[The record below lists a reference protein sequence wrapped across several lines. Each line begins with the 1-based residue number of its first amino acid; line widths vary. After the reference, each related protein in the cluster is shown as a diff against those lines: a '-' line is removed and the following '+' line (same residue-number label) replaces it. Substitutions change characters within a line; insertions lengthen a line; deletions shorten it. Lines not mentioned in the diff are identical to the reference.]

1 MKFNGLLI
9 ILLLILALFFIN
21 SVSAVDGNV
30 TLEIESSDLILDD
43 SNYNDDAVE
52 KLSEGYEDVLGKTI
66 KTPGS
71 TFSDIQTKINSAK
84 DGDVISLTGKTY
96 SATGDESI
104 SVSKRITIQGASNN
118 VVLDAKQLSSKIIYA
133 SKGITLKNIK
143 FINSNMA
150 IDASSDCTII
160 NCTFEGNDENGVY
173 IVGLGSASKV
183 TVKNSIFKNNGNGIF
198 LQNTDSKISN
208 CEFDN
213 NVNLYSGGAIS
224 IHSSNINIV
233 SSNFTNNVGH
243 YGGAVYISSILDNLI
258 ISDSLFVNNAAESG
272 SAIDDGGEVEGSC
285 TLENNV
291 FVNNKA
297 KDNVEG
303 IGFLNSNAILKDN
316 VIKNDIKI
324 NSNAQVSI
332 APTGNN
338 FGDLVEVK
346 FKGANNVPL
355 SNKKVTILAY
365 KGDYSYN
372 QYHATTDSKG
382 IARLAP
388 VDSAD
393 NYDFIA
399 IADAG
404 NFKVVSSLNNIQYY
418 KTSALIKANNVVATY
433 NSGKQFTAQIVNK
446 NTKKAVAG
454 VKVSIFVSGNGFKS
468 YNRVSNND
476 GKVFLDL
483 SSLSVGKWTVEVY
496 SYDAEN
502 IELSK
507 VKFSV
512 KVNKA
517 PTKVKAPKVT
527 NKFKKSKYFKIT
539 VKAYN
544 KPVKNVKVKVKVF
557 TGKKSK
563 ICNIKTNKNGL
574 SKLNTKKLS
583 RGKHK
588 VVISSGNKNYKI
600 SAKSTI
606 KIK

>member
-1 MKFNGLLI
+1 MKFNGFLI
-9 ILLLILALFFIN
+9 ILLLLLSLFFIN
-21 SVSAVDGNV
+21 AVGAVDGNV
-30 TLEIESSDLILDD
+30 ALESECSDLILDD
-43 SNYNDDAVE
+43 SDYNDDAVE
-52 KLSEGYEDVLGKTI
+52 KLSKGDEDVISKTI

-150 IDASSDCTII
+150 IDASSDCAII
-160 NCTFEGNDENGVY
+160 NCTFEGNGENGVY
-173 IVGLGSASKV
+173 ILGLDSTSKV
-183 TVKNSIFKNNGNGIF
+183 TVENSIFKNNGNGIF
-198 LQNTDSKISN
+198 LQNTDSIISN

-213 NVNLYSGGAIS
+213 NVNLFSGGAIS

-233 SSNFTNNVGH
+233 SSNFTNNVG
-243 YGGAVYISSILDNLI
+243 YFGGAVYIYSILDNLR
-258 ISDSLFVNNAAESG
+258 ISDSLFVNNVAESG
-272 SAIDDGGEVEGSC
+272 SAIDDEVDGSY

-316 VIKNDIKI
+316 VIKNVVKI

-346 FKGANNVPL
+346 FTGVNNVPL

-365 KGDYSYN
+365 KGDYSHD

-433 NSGKQFTAQIVNK
+433 NSGKQFTAQILNK

-454 VKVSIFVSGNGFKS
+454 VKVSIFVSGNRFKS
-468 YNRVSNND
+468 YDCISNND
-476 GKVFLDL
+476 GKVSLDL

-496 SYDAEN
+496 SYDNPEN

-507 VKFSV
+507 VKFSF

-527 NKFKKSKYFKIT
+527 NKFKKSKYFKVT

-544 KPVKNVKVKVKVF
+544 KPLNKVKVKVKVF

-563 ICNIKTNKNGL
+563 SYTIKTNKNGL
-574 SKLNTKKLS
+574 AKLNTKKLS
-583 RGKHK
+583 KGKHK

>member
-1 MKFNGLLI
+1 MKFNGFLI
-9 ILLLILALFFIN
+9 ILLLLLSLFFIN
-21 SVSAVDGNV
+21 AVGAVDGNV
-30 TLEIESSDLILDD
+30 ALESECSDLILDD
-43 SNYNDDAVE
+43 SDCNDDAVE
-52 KLSEGYEDVLGKTI
+52 KLSKGDEDVISKTI
-66 KTPGS
+66 KTSGS
-71 TFSDIQTKINSAK
+71 TFSDIQTKINGAK

-96 SATGDESI
+96 SATGNESI
-104 SVSKRITIQGASNN
+104 IVSKRITIQGASDN
-118 VVLDAKQLSSKIIYA
+118 VVLDAKNLSSGIISS

-150 IDASSDCTII
+150 IYASSDCTII

-173 IVGLGSASKV
+173 ILGLGSASKV
-183 TVKNSIFKNNGNGIF
+183 TVENSIFKNNGNGIF

-233 SSNFTNNVGH
+233 SSNFTNNVG
-243 YGGAVYISSILDNLI
+243 YFGGAIYIDSILDNLI

-272 SAIDDGGEVEGSC
+272 SAIADEVDGSY

-365 KGDYSYN
+365 KGDYSHN

-393 NYDFIA
+393 NYDFIV

-433 NSGKQFTAQIVNK
+433 NSGKQFTAQILNK

-454 VKVSIFVSGNGFKS
+454 VKVSIFVSGNRFKS
-468 YNRVSNND
+468 YDCISNND
-476 GKVFLDL
+476 GKVSLDL

-496 SYDAEN
+496 SYDNTEN

-507 VKFSV
+507 VKFSF

-527 NKFKKSKYFKIT
+527 NKFKKSKYFKVI

-544 KPVKNVKVKVKVF
+544 KPLKNVKVKVKVF

-563 ICNIKTNKNGL
+563 IYNIKTNKNGL
-574 SKLNTKKLS
+574 SKFNTKKLS